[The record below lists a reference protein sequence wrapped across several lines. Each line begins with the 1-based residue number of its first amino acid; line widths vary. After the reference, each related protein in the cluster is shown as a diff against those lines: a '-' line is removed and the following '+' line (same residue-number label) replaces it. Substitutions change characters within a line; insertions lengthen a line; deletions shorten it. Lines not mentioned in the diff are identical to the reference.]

1 MTFVSP
7 QAAQAGQT
15 IVATQPAAVTPVI
28 AATSLQKTVAG
39 AAPLITNVTA
49 ATVAQ
54 AARIQVSQVLNISS
68 EISDNTVKC
77 VVIPSF
83 ENLRNA
89 LLS

>member
-1 MTFVSP
+1 MFVYLVNNRYIKTCVSP

-28 AATSLQKTVAG
+28 SATSVQKTVAG

-54 AARIQVSQVLNISS
+54 AARIQVSQVFIFHQKYLI
-68 EISDNTVKC
+68 TQ
-77 VVIPSF
+77 
-83 ENLRNA
+83 
-89 LLS
+89 